1 MNIFDGLRNAVDAY
15 QGGRDSLAPRLN
27 KTSEVLRK
35 ELSGA
40 VSHKLGAMD
49 ALAIA
54 RMCVELETPHCYAY
68 AQTVAAECGGR
79 FEIGDKSQ
87 TEDLLPMQRI
97 SELMKETSHVTATF
111 VDALSDNKISDN
123 ELARIEVEIAEA
135 EAVLMALRHAARS
148 INAAGKPAGERR
160 MLDLPVR
167 SMHEEASVA

>member
-87 TEDLLPMQRI
+87 TEDLQPMQRI
-97 SELMKETSHVTATF
+97 SALMQETSHVTATF

-123 ELARIEVEIAEA
+123 ELARIESEIAEA

-160 MLDLPVR
+160 MVDLPVR
-167 SMHEEASVA
+167 SMREEAAA